1 MSTATITLEIPE
13 NIYQHLV
20 DTAKATQKPL
30 EEIILQVVKV
40 GSPPALDDIP
50 EQFKPELLKLYQLD
64 DQSLWT
70 IATQKK
76 ASTDCDNYETLLSKS
91 KEIGLTET
99 EQNEL
104 NQMRY
109 EFDLFMLSKAHA
121 AALLRWRGYQLLSN

>member
-30 EEIILQVVKV
+30 EEIILQVFKI
-40 GSPPALDDIP
+40 GSPPVLEDIP
-50 EQFKPELLKLYQLD
+50 EEFKPELLKLYQLD

-76 ASTDCDNYETLLSKS
+76 DSTDCNYYEALLTKS
-91 KEIGLTET
+91 KEIGLTKI
-99 EQNEL
+99 EQLEL
-104 NQMRY
+104 NQMRH

-121 AALLRWRGYQLLSN
+121 AALLRWRGYQFPSH